1 MSINLKSIVSKQ
13 IPEFA
18 REDYPLF
25 VQFVEA
31 YYEYLAQT
39 ENRNLTELRDI
50 DQTVDSFVQYFKN
63 ELDIYGN
70 KYEFIDQKLFLRK
83 VKELHSSGGT
93 EAAYK
98 FLFRLLYNKTADIT
112 YPWNSVLKASD
123 GRWQQEMSI
132 FLETTSGDPTTLPG
146 NRIAIIGT
154 NIRIGVFVTR
164 VKYIRDNIY
173 EIFIDKNYYGE
184 ILHDYTIDYNG
195 ITGKILR
202 TTSGYEVVA
211 PGVGYKV
218 GDIFETTTVSNA
230 IKITQL
236 IKVTKVDSNGGIVN
250 ITTVRFGAGY
260 ESEFYVLRSNAT
272 ISSASEITITKGT
285 TLQYTLPDETNIEQY
300 TDLGYILNPDYY
312 DLNYGESTY
321 AGDLLRT
328 FYEES
333 LSGQGLNPDYALI
346 RFKVGAV
353 AKYQGHYNTNDG
365 FLSDDIY
372 LQDSYKWQ
380 KFSYLIIVDEKLEK
394 YKDLI
399 KSYLHPAGTMLFG
412 EYQIQNT
419 YAPSIAGSIEVSQWR
434 SAATFS
440 TINKSISNDY
450 AYPSDEGGKIRIEP
464 YDENYSDT
472 ADYYNPP
479 LVYTFYGDGRN
490 NLEDSMTVT
499 DTSPN
504 ITGP

>member
-1 MSINLKSIVSKQ
+1 MTINLKNIVSKQ

-25 VQFVEA
+25 VQFIEA
-31 YYEYLAQT
+31 YYEYLSQT
-39 ENRNLTELRDI
+39 EKRNITELRDI
-50 DQTVDSFVQYFKN
+50 DQTLDSFVQYFKN
-63 ELDIYGN
+63 ELDIFGDTYN
-70 KYEFIDQKLFLRK
+70 FIDQKLFLRK
-83 VKELHSSGGT
+83 AKQLHASGGT
-93 EAAYK
+93 ETAYK
-98 FLFRLLYNKTADIT
+98 FLFKLLYNKTADIS

-123 GRWQQEMSI
+123 GKWQQEMSL
-132 FLETTSGDPTTLPG
+132 FLSTTSGDPTTLPG

-164 VKYIRDNIY
+164 VKFIRDNIY
-173 EIFIDKNYYGE
+173 EIFIDKNYYGT
-184 ILHDYTIDYNG
+184 ILPGYTIDYNG
-195 ITGKILR
+195 ITGSLLR
-202 TTSGYEVVA
+202 TTSGYEIVT
-211 PGVGYKV
+211 PGTGYKV
-218 GDIFETTTVSNA
+218 GDIFETTTISNA
-230 IKITQL
+230 VKITQL
-236 IKVTKVDSNGGIVN
+236 IKVTKVDENGGIVN
-250 ITTVRFGAGY
+250 IATVRFGAGY
-260 ESEFYVLRSNAT
+260 ESEFYVLRSN
-272 ISSASEITITKGT
+272 SSINPASKITITKGT
-285 TLQYTLPDETNIEQY
+285 TLQYSLPDETTIDQY
-300 TDLGYILNPDYY
+300 TDLGYILNPNYY
-312 DLNYGESTY
+312 DINYAENTY
-321 AGDLLRT
+321 VGDLLRT

-333 LSGQGLNPDYALI
+333 LSGQGLDPTYALI

-394 YKDLI
+394 YKALI

-419 YAPSIAGSIEVSQWR
+419 YAPTVSGSIELGQWR

-450 AYPSDEGGKIRIEP
+450 AYPTDEGGKLRIEP
-464 YDENYSDT
+464 YDENYSSPDE
-472 ADYYNPP
+472 YYNPP
-479 LVYTFYGDGRN
+479 VVYTFYGDGRN